1 MRIESELSFNFS
13 VRDILHEELND
24 LGFFGDVVAEIV
36 GGLADAV
43 LTGLEELVNHFP
55 LVIDVEAGLLAQF
68 QIDELSAFTMR
79 LNLLPARA
87 ITAGPGSAPLAH
99 VNMDTREFRPAARFK
114 GHIPTQFPTHLPPP
128 GH

>member
-79 LNLLPARA
+79 LNLLPARP
-87 ITAGPGSAPLAH
+87 THKGPG
-99 VNMDTREFRPAARFK
+99 TRTEQRRGGK
-114 GHIPTQFPTHLPPP
+114 E
-128 GH
+128 